1 MPNILFSKEFIAKE
15 QSLIFLTYVKPV
27 ILSSCTHIIFN
38 EKKDE
43 EILKILKETFEIA
56 KKEKT
61 NLLEIQISVMSLWNL
76 FYKKYSSY
84 FQEIEQEKKSIS
96 YTRVRIMIQ
105 YIIENYMYQIS
116 LNDIAY
122 SCNISQNEALRCF
135 RTIIQMT
142 PFEYLI
148 NYRIQKA
155 KQLLMTTDDTV
166 KSIAIK
172 VFIENI
178 TYFNRIFKKDV
189 EKHQRN
195 IETI

>member
-1 MPNILFSKEFIAKE
+1 MRKN
-15 QSLIFLTYVKPV
+15 
-27 ILSSCTHIIFN
+27 
-38 EKKDE
+38 E

-61 NLLEIQISVMSLWNL
+61 NLLEIQILVMSLWNL

-122 SCNISQNEALRCF
+122 SCNISQSEALRCF
-135 RTIIQMT
+135 HTIIQMT
-142 PFEYLI
+142 SFEYLI

-155 KQLLMTTDDTV
+155 KQLLMTTDDTI